1 MSLIFY
7 NFLIG
12 FKPPI
17 FRASLMATIFL
28 FGRLLQRPVDIL
40 NIISA
45 AALLI
50 LIINPMELFQAS
62 FQLSFAAILSIVYIY
77 QKFKILFE
85 KTQIFSK
92 LTQYKIGEYIV
103 TLFIVS
109 LAAQMG
115 TLPITAFYFNRIPII
130 SILANLVVIPIVGIV
145 IAYGFTSLIFSFISI
160 QLAGLFANTNS
171 MCLQALIFLTEK
183 ASSFQFS
190 SYEISSVFF

>member
-1 MSLIFY
+1 
-7 NFLIG
+7 
-12 FKPPI
+12 
-17 FRASLMATIFL
+17 MAAIFL

-50 LIINPMELFQAS
+50 LIINPMELFHAS

-77 QKFKILFE
+77 QKIKILFE
-85 KTQIFSK
+85 RTQIFSK

-160 QLAGLFANTNS
+160 QLAGLFAR
-171 MCLQALIFLTEK
+171 LIFPLRR
-183 ASSFQFS
+183 
-190 SYEISSVFF
+190 